1 MISDV
6 MFEMSSLLRFSSR
19 QLDNRN
25 LELREK
31 LWLGDTHLG
40 IFNIQVVYKAR

>member
-31 LWLGDTHLG
+31 LQLG
-40 IFNIQVVYKAR
+40 IYTFGNLQHTGSI